1 MCLDSFMLLDVEW
14 LLFVFILVVIVYR
27 NMFMQLVEILQNVPQ
42 MAL

>member
-42 MAL
+42 RAL